1 MRKLLLSLIG
11 CLLAAGGGATRAQ
24 DRIAFPG
31 AEGAGMYA
39 AGGRGGDVYY
49 VTTLADSGPGSLRTG
64 ISTASGPRTIL
75 FDVAGTI
82 RLDSD
87 LVINK
92 PNLTIAGQS
101 APGGG
106 ITIADRMTRVSG
118 TRDVILQHLRFRP
131 GDTDSWNPLVPY
143 QPDALWISNSSDVM
157 IDHVSASWSVDETL
171 SVTHGS
177 TNVTVQ
183 WSLITEALHVAG
195 HEKGNHGYGSLINGG
210 DITFHHNLYADNR
223 SRNARP
229 GGSSVAGQTTTL
241 DFVNNVIA
249 NPGDRFGYSGGST
262 EQLRLNLV
270 GNYGVSGPKTTSTSL
285 FHGGAATT
293 QIYAAGNL
301 LDRNKNGVLDGST
314 SGILSGAWTTAGS
327 AFALPAVQA
336 TDARQAY
343 IQVLSRAGA
352 NYARDSVDRRVVR
365 NVLNQT
371 GDHIDSQAEVGG
383 WPLLATGS
391 ATVDTSRDG
400 LPDWYAIANGLD
412 PAVKSGTV
420 VAANGYTWLENY
432 LHSRSAA
439 AASFSPQGTGPIT
452 LSAAAGRGA
461 DAVVSENGGT
471 ASTSGGSGISPAID
485 VRWTGGS
492 GTRNEVGLVRFD
504 LTGIAPGSIRDAR
517 LELTAFR
524 TLEAGQQ
531 IRVYG
536 LEHDATGFDWSEAD
550 ISFASAPGLDFDG
563 ISGTPGLTTA
573 SLLSLGTL
581 TTRGELQGQTIGFD
595 NPNLA
600 VFLNL
605 ASSFEGTASAGLATL
620 LFVRGDTGSSQFRFA
635 SSEATNLQDGSAAAA
650 AGTYAPRL
658 VLDAARPGPLS
669 LTIAAGR
676 HSQAAVGQP
685 TITSQSDVIK
695 MGSGTL
701 VLSAVNALAGA
712 LFVRG
717 GTVEVASAAG
727 LGGAAV
733 VMESGAR
740 LALTGG
746 TQATAAGLVLEG
758 GRVDLGTGRLTI
770 APGGITAADLRAG
783 ILAGR
788 ANGTWAGGN
797 GIGSSAAAASPQSRA
812 VGYTVAADGTA
823 VMAYAAVGD
832 VNLNGQVD
840 VFDLVGI
847 NSGGRYNSGVVA
859 DWSTGDTN
867 YDGVTNVFDLVS
879 VNSAGTYNAGSYLAT
894 GSASGSLTAVPEP
907 GGLSVAVG
915 LVGVLAACR
924 GGRRAWR

>member
-1 MRKLLLSLIG
+1 MRKPLLLLIG
-11 CLLAAGGGATRAQ
+11 CLVAVGGANADGQ

-39 AGGRGGDVYY
+39 TGGRGGDVYY

-64 ISTASGPRTIL
+64 ISSASGPRTIL

-82 RLDSD
+82 RLESD

-92 PNLTIAGQS
+92 PGLTIAGQS

-106 ITIADRMTRVSG
+106 ITIADRMTRV
-118 TRDVILQHLRFRP
+118 TDTHDVILQYMRFRP
-131 GDTDSWNPLVPY
+131 GDTDSWDPLVPY
-143 QPDALWISNSSDVM
+143 QPDSLWVANSSDVM

-262 EQLRLNLV
+262 EQLQLNLV
-270 GNYGVSGPKTTSTSL
+270 GNYGVSGPNTTATSL
-285 FHGGAATT
+285 FYGGATT
-293 QIYAAGNL
+293 TAIYSSGNL
-301 LDRNKNGVLDGST
+301 LDRNKNGVLDGGT
-314 SGILSGAWTTAGS
+314 SGILSGAWTTA
-327 AFALPAVQA
+327 ATPFELPAVQA

-352 NYARDSVDRRVVR
+352 NYYRDPVDRRIVR
-365 NVLNQT
+365 SVLNQT
-371 GDHIDSQAEVGG
+371 GDHIDSQTEVGG
-383 WPLLATGS
+383 WPVLPTGP

-400 LPDWYAIANGLD
+400 LPDWYAIANGLN
-412 PAVKSGTV
+412 PAVKNGNV

-432 LHSRSAA
+432 LHSRSAS
-439 AASFSPQGTGPIT
+439 AASFSPQATGPIT
-452 LSAAAGRGA
+452 VSAAAGRAA
-461 DAVVSENGGT
+461 DATVSENGGL
-471 ASTSGGSGISPAID
+471 AATSAGSGAGPALD
-485 VRWTGGS
+485 VRWTGQA
-492 GTRNEVGLVRFD
+492 GTRNEMALVRFD
-504 LTGIAPGSIRDAR
+504 LTGVAPGSIRDAR

-524 TLEAGQQ
+524 TMEAGQRIQ
-531 IRVYG
+531 VYG
-536 LEHDATGFDWSEAD
+536 LEHDAAGFDWIESAVRFD
-550 ISFASAPGLDFDG
+550 SAPGLEFDG
-563 ISGTPGLTTA
+563 MSGTPGLVTDK
-573 SLLSLGTL
+573 LLSLGTF

-605 ASSFEGTASAGLATL
+605 ASSFEGTPSSGLATL
-620 LFVRGDTGSSQFRFA
+620 LFVREDTGSSQFRVA
-635 SSEATNLQDGSAAAA
+635 SAEATNLLDGTAPAA

-658 VLDAARPGPLS
+658 VLDAARPAPLS
-669 LTIAAGR
+669 LTIASGR
-676 HSQAAVGQP
+676 HTQAAVGQP

-701 VLSAVNALAGA
+701 ILSAANALAGA

-717 GTVEVASAAG
+717 GTVEVTSTEG
-727 LGGAAV
+727 LGGGTV
-733 VMESGAR
+733 VMESGSRLTLAGGVQASAR
-740 LALTGG
+740 
-746 TQATAAGLVLEG
+746 GLFLEG
-758 GRVDLGTGRLTI
+758 GLIDLGTGRLTI
-770 APGGITAADLRAG
+770 AAGGVTAAELRAG

-788 ANGTWAGGN
+788 AGGTWRGTN
-797 GIGSSAAAASPQSRA
+797 GIGSTAAAAAPQGRA
-812 VGYTVAADGTA
+812 VGYTIADDGTA
-823 VMAYAAVGD
+823 VAAYAAVGD

-847 NSGGRYNSGVVA
+847 NSGGRYNSGQTA
-859 DWSTGDTN
+859 DWSTGDAN

-879 VNSAGTYNAGSYLAT
+879 INSAGAYNAGRYVGAT
-894 GSASGSLTAVPEP
+894 AGLGGAAAVPEP
-907 GGLSVAVG
+907 SGLAAVAVG
-915 LVGVLAACR
+915 LAFAVRLR
-924 GGRRAWR
+924 GRR